1 MSRSPYIRRLGA
13 FVIWLLVLAAIP
25 MLFGNYEIRIAI
37 SIAMFSA
44 LALSWNFI
52 GGFTGYPSFATAA
65 FFGLGCYVG
74 ALAQRHGLPL
84 VLAWALASALVTL
97 FAALLGAI
105 VLRLKG
111 HYFAIGSIAI
121 VEVVRLVVSSWSSLT
136 GGGDGLNVPLLSGPP
151 DVVSATVLY
160 VMLAIM
166 TAAFATTI
174 FVDRSRLGFGLRCI
188 QQNEEAADMVGVDT
202 TRYKIAAFGLS
213 ALFCGLVGAV
223 YASWVGYIDPTDSF
237 SILMTVKVPVMVL
250 LGGAGTLLGPVVGA
264 GAFILLEEV
273 FWANFL
279 QWNRAILGVII
290 VFLIFFLPGGL
301 LKLDYRRWLW
311 RRRDSGSENQAAKE
325 GAP

>member
-264 GAFILLEEV
+264 GVFILLEEV

>member
-52 GGFTGYPSFATAA
+52 GASPAIRRSPPPRSS
-65 FFGLGCYVG
+65 
-74 ALAQRHGLPL
+74 ALAAMLEPWPSGMGCPG
-84 VLAWALASALVTL
+84 LAWALASALVTL

-301 LKLDYRRWLW
+301 LKLDYRRWLS
-311 RRRDSGSENQAAKE
+311 RRGDSGSENQAAKE